1 MIENYISS
9 EMLLL
14 KTIVIEFVTNPI
26 ETETERGMR

>member
-26 ETETERGMR
+26 ETERGMR